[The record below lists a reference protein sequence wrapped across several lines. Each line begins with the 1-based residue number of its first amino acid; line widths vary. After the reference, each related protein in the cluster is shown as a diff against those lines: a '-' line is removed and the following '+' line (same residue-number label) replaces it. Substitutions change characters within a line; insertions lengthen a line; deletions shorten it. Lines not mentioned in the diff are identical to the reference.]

1 MIATRA
7 SDPDRRRDPLLRQL
21 VKQCMGSLGQRGFRL
36 AQRGGSAEHRWLQL
50 RCPARDPS
58 GLDGTLMVLVAHGQ
72 REHTVMVDAYFVDA
86 ALGVQTPRHKLL
98 HRYAPESE
106 LPGVVHEVAHAVEG
120 WRA

>member
-1 MIATRA
+1 MIATPATDR
-7 SDPDRRRDPLLRQL
+7 DRRRDPLLRNL
-21 VKQCMGSLGQRGFRL
+21 VQQCMGSLGRRGFRL
-36 AQRGGSAEHRWLQL
+36 ARRGSSADHSWVQL
-50 RCPARDPS
+50 RCPARDLT

-72 REHTVMVDAYFVDA
+72 RERTVMVDAYFVDA

-106 LPGVVHEVAHAVEG
+106 LPGVISEVAHVVED

>member
-1 MIATRA
+1 MIPTDAA
-7 SDPDRRRDPLLRQL
+7 AGDRRRDPLLRKL
-21 VKQCMGSLGQRGFRL
+21 VQQCLGSLGQRGFRL
-36 AQRGGSAEHRWLQL
+36 ARRGGSAEHRWVQL

-86 ALGVQTPRHKLL
+86 TLGIQTPRHKLL

-106 LPGVVHEVAHAVEG
+106 LPGVVREVAHAVED
-120 WRA
+120 WRS

>member
-1 MIATRA
+1 MIASHATER
-7 SDPDRRRDPLLRQL
+7 DRRRDPLLRKL
-21 VKQCMGSLGQRGFRL
+21 VQQCMGSLGKRGFQL
-36 AQRGGSAEHRWLQL
+36 ARRGSSAEHSWVQL

-72 REHTVMVDAYFVDA
+72 REHTVMVDAYFVDSL
-86 ALGVQTPRHKLL
+86 LGVQTPRHKLL

-106 LPGVVHEVAHAVEG
+106 LPGVVGEVAHAVED